1 MIGSVTD
8 ATSIA
13 KRYVEAWNTTD
24 PAARQE
30 LVAEVFA
37 ENAGY
42 TDPLAAVRG
51 RAAIDQLIAAAQ
63 PQFGGMPLT
72 LASNVDAH
80 HDQAR
85 FTWHL
90 ASPGSSDP
98 VVVGFDVIVLRDG
111 RIAEVYGF
119 IDKMP

>member
-1 MIGSVTD
+1 MMCSMTD

-13 KRYVEAWNTTD
+13 TRYIEVWNTTD
-24 PAARQE
+24 ADARRAK
-30 LVAEVFA
+30 VAEVFA
-37 ENAGY
+37 DDAGY

-51 RAAIDQLIAAAQ
+51 HAAIDQLIGAAQ

-90 ASPGSSDP
+90 APPGSSDP